1 VTQAIPGAGRASAD
15 RRPTATPIT
24 QAVRGTYQRTMWALV
39 LRGLLG
45 LAIGILIFWRPL
57 QSVAAFALVIAL
69 WALFDGVTNIA
80 RAFAV
85 RNVVP
90 HWWVLL
96 LAGIVS
102 VVFGGAALYY
112 YPALSLAF
120 AVAWTAWW
128 LILSGAIATYVAI
141 QEKRLEV
148 PWGWTLF
155 LGLVTL
161 ATGVVALI
169 YPGVTLS
176 VLMGLIAAFAI
187 ITGILMLVAAVKL
200 HGAARDVRD
209 AVNLP

>member
-1 VTQAIPGAGRASAD
+1 MTQAIPGAGRTGAE
-15 RRPTATPIT
+15 RRPNSTPIT
-24 QAVRGTYQRTMWALV
+24 SAIKSTYQRTMWSLV
-39 LRGLLG
+39 LRGILG
-45 LAIGILIFWRPL
+45 LTIGVLIFARPL

-69 WALFDGVTNIA
+69 WALFDGATNIA

-102 VVFGGAALYY
+102 VIFGGAALYY

-120 AVAWTAWW
+120 AVVWTGWW
-128 LILSGAIATYVAI
+128 LLLTGAIAVYVAI
-141 QEKRLEV
+141 QERHLEV
-148 PWGWTLF
+148 PWGWTF
-155 LGLVTL
+155 FVGLVTL

-187 ITGILMLVAAVKL
+187 IAGVLMLVGAMKL
-200 HGAARDVRD
+200 HGVARDVRN
-209 AVNLP
+209 ATQQI

>member
-120 AVAWTAWW
+120 AVVWTAWW

-161 ATGVVALI
+161 ATGVVAMI

-176 VLMGLIAAFAI
+176 ALMGLIAAFAI
-187 ITGILMLVAAVKL
+187 ITGILMLVGAVKL
-200 HGAARDVRD
+200 HGIAGNVRD
-209 AVNLP
+209 AVNPP

>member
-1 VTQAIPGAGRASAD
+1 
-15 RRPTATPIT
+15 
-24 QAVRGTYQRTMWALV
+24 MWALV

-120 AVAWTAWW
+120 AVVWTGWW
-128 LILSGAIATYVAI
+128 LILSGAMATYVAI

>member
-15 RRPTATPIT
+15 RRPTSTPIT
-24 QAVRGTYQRTMWALV
+24 HAIRSTYQRTMWALV

-120 AVAWTAWW
+120 AVVWTGWW
-128 LILSGAIATYVAI
+128 LILSGAMATYVAI

>member
-1 VTQAIPGAGRASAD
+1 
-15 RRPTATPIT
+15 
-24 QAVRGTYQRTMWALV
+24 MWALV

-120 AVAWTAWW
+120 AVVWTAWW

-161 ATGVVALI
+161 ATGVVAMI

-176 VLMGLIAAFAI
+176 ALMGLIAAFAI
-187 ITGILMLVAAVKL
+187 ITGILMLVGAVKL
-200 HGAARDVRD
+200 HGIAGNVRD
-209 AVNLP
+209 AVNPP

>member
-1 VTQAIPGAGRASAD
+1 MTQAIPGAGRASAD

-161 ATGVVALI
+161 ATGVVAMI

-176 VLMGLIAAFAI
+176 ALMGLIAAFAI

>member
-1 VTQAIPGAGRASAD
+1 
-15 RRPTATPIT
+15 
-24 QAVRGTYQRTMWALV
+24 
-39 LRGLLG
+39 
-45 LAIGILIFWRPL
+45 
-57 QSVAAFALVIAL
+57 
-69 WALFDGVTNIA
+69 
-80 RAFAV
+80 
-85 RNVVP
+85 
-90 HWWVLL
+90 
-96 LAGIVS
+96 
-102 VVFGGAALYY
+102 
-112 YPALSLAF
+112 LAF
-120 AVAWTAWW
+120 AVVWTAWW

-200 HGAARDVRD
+200 HGAAHDVRD

>member
-161 ATGVVALI
+161 ATGVVAMI

-176 VLMGLIAAFAI
+176 ALMGLIAAFAI
-187 ITGILMLVAAVKL
+187 ITGILMLVGAVKL
-200 HGAARDVRD
+200 HGIAGNVRD
-209 AVNLP
+209 AVNPP